1 MAQVDSVIFY
11 GILKYHVLN
20 LKIDLNEEV
29 GGATLVNG
37 RSCALCGTMLAQN
50 DNISI
55 CCECIKIADCCNGLE
70 DLSEDS

>member
-1 MAQVDSVIFY
+1 M
-11 GILKYHVLN
+11 
-20 LKIDLNEEV
+20 NEEV
-29 GGATLVNG
+29 GGATLANG
-37 RSCALCGTMLAQN
+37 KSCALCGTMLAQN